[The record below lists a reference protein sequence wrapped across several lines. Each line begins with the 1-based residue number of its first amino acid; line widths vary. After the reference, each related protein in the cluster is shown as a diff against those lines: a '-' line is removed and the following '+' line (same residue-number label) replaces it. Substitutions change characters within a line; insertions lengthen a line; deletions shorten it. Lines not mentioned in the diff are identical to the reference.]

1 MDLTE
6 RQWNTIKKFI
16 SPDPRRKD
24 QRGRPG
30 ATNAKSSTGF
40 CAPRKLSRPRYGAY
54 QTVHRRFQAWRK
66 AGVIEAVLQGLAR
79 NLDRSFNAPK
89 KGALALA
96 RRDNRRNHLANDRID
111 GRSGKLPAKRL

>member
-1 MDLTE
+1 
-6 RQWNTIKKFI
+6 
-16 SPDPRRKD
+16 
-24 QRGRPG
+24 
-30 ATNAKSSTGF
+30 
-40 CAPRKLSRPRYGAY
+40 
-54 QTVHRRFQAWRK
+54 VHRRFQAWRK

-79 NLDRSFNAPK
+79 NLDRRGGLDLSECFLDGSFNAPK